1 MNETKQKEISLT
13 SQSVWILFAKIVGFG
28 LTILLPVLTV
38 RYLTQDKVGVYRQ
51 VFLVVTGAISVLPLG
66 FSMSAYYF
74 LSREPEKR
82 SSTIFNILLFNFT
95 MGGLAFLT
103 LFFFPQILGNLFQ
116 NQEIT
121 RLAPF
126 VGIIIWFGIFSN
138 FLETVALANQETR
151 LATFFIILVQFTKTL
166 LMVGAVMLFST
177 VEAFICAAILQAF
190 LQTYVLLIYLNRRFP
205 RYWKCFDLKFFRKQ
219 IIYALPFGI
228 AGLLYMVQTDIH
240 NYFVGYRFSATEFA
254 IYSVGCFQL
263 PLVRILYESI
273 SAVMIPQMSRLQA
286 QGKKREMLLTTVN
299 AMQKLAL
306 AYFPLFFFLM
316 IVAEVFITTLFTK
329 DYAESVP
336 IFRINLLLLPFFCL
350 IIDPI
355 ARAFPEIGRFLLK
368 MRIVMFCALITA
380 LWFGI
385 RYFYLRG
392 MIAIFV
398 VVFIVETIA
407 SLLKTLRILKVKRED
422 IYLLKN
428 VGKTAVSAA
437 LAGMF
442 LAAFYWFAKDALL
455 DVCLNF
461 SRRVLT
467 LINFEKA
474 SEFFGGSLFLG
485 ICFLIFAAVYL
496 FLANRFGAIESE
508 DKEKVVD
515 AFQKTLRRIGLRKKN
530 QKPKTGETLA
540 AAE

>member
-1 MNETKQKEISLT
+1 VNETKQKEISLT
-13 SQSVWILFAKIVGFG
+13 NQSVWILFAKIVGFG
-28 LTILLPVLTV
+28 LTILLPILTV
-38 RYLTQDKVGVYRQ
+38 RYLTKDEVGVYRQ
-51 VFLVVTGAISVLPLG
+51 VFLVIMGAIPVLPLG

-103 LFFFPQILGNLFQ
+103 LLFFPQILGNLFQ

-138 FLETVALANQETR
+138 FLEHVALANQETR
-151 LATFFIILVQFTKTL
+151 LATFFIILAQFTKML
-166 LMVGAVMLFST
+166 LMVGAVMFFST

-329 DYAESVP
+329 NYAESVP

-355 ARAFPEIGRFLLK
+355 GRAFPEVGRFLLK
-368 MRIVMFCALITA
+368 LRIVLFCTLIAA

-407 SLLKTLRILKVKRED
+407 SLLKTLRILKAKRED

>member
-13 SQSVWILFAKIVGFG
+13 NQSVWILFAKIVGFG
-28 LTILLPVLTV
+28 LTILLPILTV
-38 RYLTQDKVGVYRQ
+38 RYLTKDEVGVYRQ
-51 VFLVVTGAISVLPLG
+51 VFLVIMGAIPVLPLG

-103 LFFFPQILGNLFQ
+103 LLFFPQILGNLFQ

-138 FLETVALANQETR
+138 FLEHVALANQETR
-151 LATFFIILVQFTKTL
+151 LATFFIILAQFTKML
-166 LMVGAVMLFST
+166 LMVGAVMFFST

-329 DYAESVP
+329 NYAESVP

-355 ARAFPEIGRFLLK
+355 GRAFPEVGRFLLK
-368 MRIVMFCALITA
+368 LRIVLFCTLIAA

-407 SLLKTLRILKVKRED
+407 SLLKTLRILKAKRED